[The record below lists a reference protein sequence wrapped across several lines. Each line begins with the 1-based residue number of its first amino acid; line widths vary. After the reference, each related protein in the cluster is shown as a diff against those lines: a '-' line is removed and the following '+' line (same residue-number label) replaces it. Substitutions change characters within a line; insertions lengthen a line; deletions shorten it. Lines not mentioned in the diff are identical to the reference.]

1 MSFSEWI
8 NEKKVTTIVHSD
20 IDRWLKSVDGLARDL
35 QDLKKAKDKS
45 QAKLDQI
52 KKKYVPDIEKDDNK
66 VANDQKEKEDEVKE
80 LEVKELE
87 LDKEKNEKPIIL
99 PRNSKTDRNIKRK
112 VADDPIEK

>member
-8 NEKKVTTIVHSD
+8 NFNEKKVTTIVRSD

-45 QAKLDQI
+45 QARLDQI
-52 KKKYVPDIEKDDNK
+52 KKKYIPDIEKDDNK
-66 VANDQKEKEDEVKE
+66 VTNDKKEKDAENV
-80 LEVKELE
+80 VKELE

-99 PRNSKTDRNIKRK
+99 PRKTKTDRNIKRK
-112 VADDPIEK
+112 VADPIEK

>member
-8 NEKKVTTIVHSD
+8 NFNEKKVTTIVHSD

-52 KKKYVPDIEKDDNK
+52 KKKYVPDDNK
-66 VANDQKEKEDEVKE
+66 VANDQKEKDAEDEVKE

>member
-8 NEKKVTTIVHSD
+8 NFNEKKVTTIVRSD

-45 QAKLDQI
+45 QARLDQI
-52 KKKYVPDIEKDDNK
+52 KKKYIPDIEKDDNK
-66 VANDQKEKEDEVKE
+66 VTNDKKEKDAEN
-80 LEVKELE
+80 EVKELE

-99 PRNSKTDRNIKRK
+99 PRNTKTDRNIKRK
-112 VADDPIEK
+112 VADPIEK